1 MNLNAENKASSFLFR
16 LRSKDTPTGVSADT
30 LDKLM
35 QETGLSKTEITHLA
49 LRNLAN
55 VYLPYY
61 EPDDGP
67 LTEAQYQRINEV
79 STAADIPEESF
90 TEKLF

>member
-1 MNLNAENKASSFLFR
+1 MNLNAENKANSFLFR
-16 LRSKDTPTGVSADT
+16 LRSKDTPTGVSAVT

-35 QETGLSKTEITHLA
+35 QETGLSKTELTHLA

-55 VYLPYY
+55 EYLPYY

-67 LTEAQYQRINEV
+67 LTDAQIQRINEV
-79 STAADIPEESF
+79 SKAADIPEESF